1 MNLCNETKVTRLED
15 PHNILMIPLI
25 LVLISGLNPVPIY
38 I

>member
-1 MNLCNETKVTRLED
+1 MNLSNETKVTRLED

-25 LVLISGLNPVPIY
+25 LELISSLNPVPVY